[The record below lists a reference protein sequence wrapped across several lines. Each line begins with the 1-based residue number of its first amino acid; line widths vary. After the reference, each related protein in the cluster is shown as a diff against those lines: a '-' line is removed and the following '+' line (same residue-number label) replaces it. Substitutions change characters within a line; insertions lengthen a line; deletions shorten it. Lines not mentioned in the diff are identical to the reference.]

1 MIGATDRLTGRLQAL
16 SLRQLRGF
24 ATVARLG
31 SFSRAATDL
40 SVTQPALSALIRQME
55 GRLEM
60 PLFDRT
66 THMVALSEAGRAIL
80 PHVERLLATAN
91 HVFVDMRAA
100 LANERPAIRIGVMP
114 SAMAMVAR
122 AVAAL
127 DCEATAPFV
136 QLSDGRSDEL
146 LRGLGEGRLD
156 MIVSAAP
163 TSDPQFESQLLVEDD
178 LLLVAS
184 SQHSLAHGDIQP
196 WLALAGLEIVHFA
209 GGSIGELAAAAL
221 LPYGLVASQRYR
233 VDQVESLY
241 GLARSGLAVGILPRL
256 YTQSI
261 EHQHGIR
268 LIRLG
273 DPVVT
278 RRIMLLHHR
287 QLAKEHPF
295 AAGYGMQLQKHL
307 ASQAGSPA

>member
-1 MIGATDRLTGRLQAL
+1 
-16 SLRQLRGF
+16 
-24 ATVARLG
+24 
-31 SFSRAATDL
+31 
-40 SVTQPALSALIRQME
+40 
-55 GRLEM
+55 
-60 PLFDRT
+60 
-66 THMVALSEAGRAIL
+66 
-80 PHVERLLATAN
+80 VERLLATAE
-91 HVFVDMRAA
+91 HVFVDMSAA
-100 LANERPAIRIGVMP
+100 LTHERPAIRIGVMP
-114 SAMAMVAR
+114 SAMAMVAS

-127 DCEATAPFV
+127 DEVVDPPSV

-146 LRGLGEGRLD
+146 LCGLGEGRLD

-163 TSDPQFESQLLVEDD
+163 TSDPRFESQLLVEDD

-184 SQHSLAHGDIQP
+184 SQHPLAQREIQS
-196 WLALAGLEIVHFA
+196 WLALTGSEIVHFA

-221 LPYGLVASQRYR
+221 LPHGLTASQRYR

-256 YTQSI
+256 YTHSVQ
-261 EHQHGIR
+261 HQHGIR

-287 QLAKEHPF
+287 QLAKEHPL
-295 AAGYGMQLQKHL
+295 AADYGMQLQKHL
-307 ASQAGSPA
+307 APQAGSVA